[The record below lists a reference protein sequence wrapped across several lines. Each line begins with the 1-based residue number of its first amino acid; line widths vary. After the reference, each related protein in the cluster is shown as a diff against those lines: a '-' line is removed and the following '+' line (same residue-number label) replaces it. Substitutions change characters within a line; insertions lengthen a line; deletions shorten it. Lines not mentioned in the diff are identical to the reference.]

1 MKLLIHHA
9 HNSLNFRPINL
20 YVESTEAGIAM
31 HNNRHDVIRY
41 DGHRYVR
48 VVDIH
53 EEFDYEQHGRMPIE
67 KRYERHVHYVQIFRC
82 ECQRLR
88 QDFGVVNWPMTGHL
102 HE

>member
-9 HNSLNFRPINL
+9 HNSLNSRPINL

-31 HNNRHDVIRY
+31 HDNRKDVIRY

-48 VVDIH
+48 SIYIH
-53 EEFDYEQHGRMPIE
+53 GEFDYEQHGRMPIE
-67 KRYERHVHYVQIFRC
+67 KRYERHVHYVQILRR
-82 ECQRLR
+82 ECQRMW
-88 QDFGVVNWPMTGHL
+88 QDFGVVNGPMAGHL